1 MNKSSPLISVVIPT
15 YNHAKY
21 LDRALKSVIE
31 QTYKNWEII
40 VVDNF
45 SSDNTEEVVLKYKYS
60 KIKYIKVKN
69 NGVIAK
75 SRNMGISNAKG
86 DWIAFLDSDDWWE
99 KSKLDTCINCIK
111 KNTNIDLIYHDLK
124 LVNKNHRT
132 LSKKRI
138 KSFRLKKPII
148 KNLMLK
154 GNIICNSSVI
164 VRKKIINEIGGINES
179 KDIIAAEDFNT
190 WLRVAE
196 ISNNFIYLPLKL
208 GFYFEHSMGVSQK
221 DMSAPTRAASKDFL
235 RYLNDF
241 EKKKFEARMAYI
253 KGKFE
258 YSINNITDSKV
269 HLLYTIKHG
278 YIMLKFRA
286 SLLLLMLFLKNFTG
300 QIK

>member
-1 MNKSSPLISVVIPT
+1 MNAKNPLVSIIIPT

-21 LDRALKSVIE
+21 LDRALKSVID

-45 SSDNTEEVVLKYKYS
+45 SSDNTEEVILKYKDGN
-60 KIKYIKVKN
+60 IKYVKVKN

-75 SRNMGISNAKG
+75 SRNIGISYATG

-99 KSKLDTCINCIK
+99 KNKLEECINCLS
-111 KNTNIDLIYHDLK
+111 KNINIDLIYHDLK
-124 LVNKNHRT
+124 LINKKNKT
-132 LSKKRI
+132 LFKKRI
-138 KSFRLKKPII
+138 KSFGLAKPVI

-179 KDIIAAEDFNT
+179 EDIIAAEDFNT

-196 ISNNFIYLPLKL
+196 ISDNFVYLPLKL
-208 GFYFEHSMGVSQK
+208 GFYFEHSMGVSQR
-221 DMSAPTRAASKDFL
+221 DMSAPTRIATKDFL
-235 RYLNDF
+235 KYLSDF
-241 EKKKFEARMAYI
+241 EQKKFEARMSYI

-258 YSINNITDSKV
+258 YSNTNLIDAKV
-269 HLLYTIKHG
+269 HLLFTIKHG

-286 SLLLLMLFLKNFTG
+286 FILLLMLFFRNLTG

>member
-1 MNKSSPLISVVIPT
+1 MNKSSPLISIVIPT

-31 QTYKNWEII
+31 QTYKDWEII

-45 SSDNTEEVVLKYKYS
+45 SSDNTEEVVLKYKDS
-60 KIKYIKVKN
+60 NIKYIKVKN
-69 NGVIAK
+69 NGIIAK

-99 KSKLDTCINCIK
+99 KNKLDACINCLIK
-111 KNTNIDLIYHDLK
+111 NMNTDLIYHDLK
-124 LVNKNHRT
+124 LVNKNNRT
-132 LSKKRI
+132 LFKKRI
-138 KSFRLKKPII
+138 KSFGLAKPII

-164 VRKKIINEIGGINES
+164 VRKKLINEIGGINES

-196 ISNNFIYLPLKL
+196 ISDNFIYLPLKL
-208 GFYFEHSMGVSQK
+208 GFYFEHSMGVSQR
-221 DMSAPTRAASKDFL
+221 DMSVPTRMASKDFL
-235 RYLNDF
+235 KYLNDF
-241 EKKKFEARMAYI
+241 EQKKFEARMAYI

-258 YSINNITDSKV
+258 YSSSSLMDAKA

-286 SLLLLMLFLKNFTG
+286 SLLLLMLFLKNLTG